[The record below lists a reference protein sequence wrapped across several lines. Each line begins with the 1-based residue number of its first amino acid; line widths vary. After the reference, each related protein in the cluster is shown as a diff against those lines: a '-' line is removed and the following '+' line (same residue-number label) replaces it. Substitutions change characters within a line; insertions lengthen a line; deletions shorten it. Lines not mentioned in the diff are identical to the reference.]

1 MAVVSTARQRSAALR
16 RERVKRYRARQASG
30 AAVLRIAVAD
40 YCALASV
47 LIDSGSME
55 RQPIFRGALKLYDH
69 KVKVYLIDGTLA
81 AECNIRPYRANWS
94 SRP

>member
-1 MAVVSTARQRSAALR
+1 MIAVSNRTATLR
-16 RERVKRYRARQASG
+16 RERVRRYRRRVHKGGAS
-30 AAVLRIAVAD
+30 LRIAVAD